1 MNNKPLTPRE
11 IKRLKRELKHSI
23 LMLPIVIVTMQVYG
37 YMIGEAL
44 VRYFK

>member
-1 MNNKPLTPRE
+1 MNELTKRE
-11 IKRLKRELKHSI
+11 KERLKRELKHSI
-23 LMLPIVIVTMQVYG
+23 LMLPIVIATMQVYG